1 MTNQDWLQAQYSV
14 LGAALIDESVVRR
27 VVTQT
32 TVDDYSGS
40 CRAVYSAMAQL
51 FNSGESVV
59 DPVAINNCLGG
70 NHRDFLKQLMEV
82 TPTAANVDHYIT
94 ICKEQ
99 AAVLAVRELA
109 QALLSAETSE
119 ETRKLLEKA
128 NRLMIKRQKNKRA
141 NMEELLRD
149 FFNSQNTPKE
159 YLSWP
164 ITKFN
169 NHIFAEP
176 GDFVILAA
184 EPSVGK
190 TAFALQCAWHWA
202 ADHKVGFFSLETSTE
217 KLFDRNMAAVM
228 DIDFSDIKRRK
239 LTDRDWERIGTST
252 QQIISRNLEIIPAAG
267 YSTADIRA
275 EIIDAGYD
283 IVLIDYI
290 QIIQSKGA
298 NRVEKVTNISIDIQN
313 IAHSLGVTVV
323 ALAQVSRLEEDREP
337 RNSDLR
343 ESGQLEQDADLIMFL
358 QLKDRKLPKGPRKFF
373 VTKNKEGETF
383 KTQLDFDGTRQ
394 KFSKSYQNTTQM
406 TMLPDNT
413 PVPFTK
419 KEARVVT

>member
-32 TVDDYSGS
+32 AEQDYSGS
-40 CRAVYSAMAQL
+40 CRTVYSAIAQL
-51 FNSGESVV
+51 FNAGDTAV
-59 DPVAINNCLGG
+59 DPVSVNNILGG
-70 NHRDFLKQLMEV
+70 KYRDFLKQLMAV
-82 TPTAANVDHYIT
+82 TPTAANVDHYIA

-109 QALLSAETSE
+109 QELVTADTTENV
-119 ETRKLLEKA
+119 RKLLEKA
-128 NRLMIKRQKNKRA
+128 NSLMIKRQTHKRA
-141 NMEELLRD
+141 TMTELLKG
-149 FFNSQNTPKE
+149 FLASQTEPKE
-159 YLSWP
+159 YLTWP
-164 ITKFN
+164 INSFDN
-169 NHIFAEP
+169 YIFAEP
-176 GDFVILAA
+176 GDFIILAA

-202 ADHKVGFFSLETSTE
+202 KYMKVGFFSLETKPE

-228 DIDFSDIKRRK
+228 DLNFKDIKRGK
-239 LTDRDWERIGTST
+239 LTQKEWDRIGTST
-252 QQIISRNLEIIPAAG
+252 QQILSRNLEIIPASG
-267 YSTADIRA
+267 YTTADIRA

-283 IVLIDYI
+283 LVLIDYI
-290 QIIQSKGA
+290 QIIRSKGV
-298 NRVEKVTNISIDIQN
+298 NRTEKVTNISIDVQN

-343 ESGQLEQDADLIMFL
+343 ESGQLEQDADVIMFL
-358 QLKDRKLPKGPRKFF
+358 QLKKRSAPEGPRKFF

-383 KTQLDFDGTRQ
+383 KTQLDFDGQRQ
-394 KFSKSYQNTTQM
+394 RFSKSYHNAQQM
-406 TMLPDNT
+406 TVLSDDT
-413 PVPFTK
+413 KVPF
-419 KEARVVT
+419 E

>member
-40 CRAVYSAMAQL
+40 CRVVYSAMAQL

-141 NMEELLRD
+141 NMEELLRG

-394 KFSKSYQNTTQM
+394 KFSKSYQNATQM

-413 PVPFTK
+413 PVPFPE
-419 KEARVVT
+419 EAKG